1 MAKRLDQS
9 MTSNKAMRA
18 IIDQIKAKNEPE
30 TPKLTEELII
40 NLSGLDTE
48 ESLEL
53 LYQLQSLG
61 LVQGLKQPLLVSNAA
76 LENILPEMLKELSG
90 DMKSLLTDDQ
100 GFYMATYGFHHE
112 AAEELAALAVELS
125 KLQGRYSGLLKGN
138 LNLQSAAFGLINT
151 GGQSNI
157 GFWPLTVG
165 EQRFTL
171 VLGGIPYL
179 NKNVIVELIW
189 VLVNRYHS
197 NYKIDIKLLGDKPMR
212 SEVLTATLSEL
223 NGTSAD
229 IEASAVISTDGL
241 VMTALLSSGMD
252 EDRVGAMSAAML
264 SLGGRTAKE
273 LARGELEQVLIR
285 GDKGYVLMTHA
296 GEEAVLTV
304 VTKPS
309 AKLGLIFLDVKR
321 AAEAITK
328 VI

>member
-1 MAKRLDQS
+1 MPEYKLSDEFFIYPTPAGAYYAVVSGEKDNLRIFLLKLMQL
-9 MTSNKAMRA
+9 
-18 IIDQIKAKNEPE
+18 PE

-40 NLSGLDTE
+40 NISGLDKE

-157 GFWPLTVG
+157 GFWPIFVG
-165 EQRFTL
+165 EQRFAL

-197 NYKIDIKLLGDKPMR
+197 N
-212 SEVLTATLSEL
+212 
-223 NGTSAD
+223 
-229 IEASAVISTDGL
+229 
-241 VMTALLSSGMD
+241 
-252 EDRVGAMSAAML
+252 
-264 SLGGRTAKE
+264 
-273 LARGELEQVLIR
+273 
-285 GDKGYVLMTHA
+285 
-296 GEEAVLTV
+296 
-304 VTKPS
+304 
-309 AKLGLIFLDVKR
+309 
-321 AAEAITK
+321 
-328 VI
+328 